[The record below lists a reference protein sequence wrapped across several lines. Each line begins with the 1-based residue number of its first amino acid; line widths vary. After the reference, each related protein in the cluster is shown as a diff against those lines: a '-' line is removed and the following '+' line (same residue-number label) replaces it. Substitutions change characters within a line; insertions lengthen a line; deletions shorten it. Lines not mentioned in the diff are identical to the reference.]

1 MANRRMKM
9 HLFGRHFEG
18 GFLFRVFVTEELAPR
33 FFIRVVRPRTGRLVR
48 EESLPPL
55 LYGAAG
61 GIMAEDQ
68 LALEERLDNIL
79 QRLNAN

>member
-1 MANRRMKM
+1 MTNRKMKM

-18 GFLFRVFVTEELAPR
+18 GFLFRVFVTEGPAPR

-48 EESLPPL
+48 EEALPPL

-61 GIMAEDQ
+61 GIMAEDH
-68 LALEERLDNIL
+68 LVLEERLDDIL
-79 QRLNAN
+79 QRLTAN